1 MIIWRLWNYIIG
13 YVIINVEGY
22 FLEKFINICT
32 HRNIRLWNV
41 KWQKNN
47 MVTMKLCI
55 GDFKQIRPV
64 VKKTRCR
71 VHIIK
76 RKGIPFILN
85 RYKSRKAFV
94 IGFVICVIA
103 FFLISSFIW
112 DITIT
117 GNKNVPTEFILEQL
131 KENGVKPG
139 ALKYGINTD
148 DVVENM
154 MLQINELARMSISL
168 KGTRIYV
175 DVTERT
181 KPPVLINKNI
191 PCDIVASRDGVIYSI
206 VAKEGLE
213 TVKIGDTV
221 TKGQLL
227 ITGRIENAKNPE
239 LPPLMVHSIGSV
251 KARTWYEGT
260 AVIDQNLVTA
270 RRTGERKDQYSLVL
284 FTKKLKLF
292 HRKIPYNNSEHV
304 QVSKKFSLGA
314 DFALPFE
321 VVIDQYFEY
330 ELVQNKIDMATAKK
344 IASDKAIEQAQK
356 KIPSHAEILKKNI
369 IEYEDQNGVK
379 SVKAIIE
386 CIEEIGAVQ
395 EIDNMG
401 ITQDLEDVIH

>member
-1 MIIWRLWNYIIG
+1 
-13 YVIINVEGY
+13 
-22 FLEKFINICT
+22 
-32 HRNIRLWNV
+32 
-41 KWQKNN
+41 
-47 MVTMKLCI
+47 
-55 GDFKQIRPV
+55 
-64 VKKTRCR
+64 
-71 VHIIK
+71 
-76 RKGIPFILN
+76 
-85 RYKSRKAFV
+85 
-94 IGFVICVIA
+94 
-103 FFLISSFIW
+103 
-112 DITIT
+112 
-117 GNKNVPTEFILEQL
+117 
-131 KENGVKPG
+131 
-139 ALKYGINTD
+139 
-148 DVVENM
+148 

-344 IASDKAIEQAQK
+344 IASDKAFEQAQK